1 MAEFNLG
8 AEVSLDVDPLK
19 ASKTTLERNLKQINK
34 SLKDQRGEFKRNEL
48 SVEQLADRENQLG
61 KAMSLQSGLLK
72 KRKSDLQNMRNELS
86 KSNKVTDAQKT
97 KLQQASRAVV
107 QAENQLNRYENE
119 LKQTQVAHQ
128 QVNRSTDQVKNSLGE
143 LRNRAKLSELAFKQ
157 SAQGADDFK
166 DHLTT
171 MNYTL
176 TKSKANI
183 DLLKKNLNEVSRAQ
197 GVSSAAADKL
207 RNDIMKETIAFQ
219 VLQGRI
225 DETSDELAEYRRQQ
239 TLAAVAGRS
248 WTGAREQM
256 DRIASTLRN
265 LGELTQG
272 VVGGIM
278 VSNLTS
284 IIPIMG
290 SIVSVGAGVGGMLV
304 ALSGG
309 AIGLGGAYASAA
321 GAVALF
327 AGMSATALKMIE
339 DGEMRAT
346 AELSRYKTSLSS
358 LQNQWKSIIQSNQA
372 SIFNT
377 MSNSINIARYSLT
390 QFNPFIQRT
399 SNLIAEASAD
409 MYKWITTSSNAR
421 AVFQMINSVGVNVFG
436 NLLRAGK
443 SALNGISN
451 ILVQFGPLFTWVGAG
466 IESMAQKFDT
476 WANSTGTNNGIA
488 QFIQYTKTNL
498 PIVGRIFGNI
508 FMGIFSLFSAFSG
521 HSHNVLVGIESVT
534 KGFRRWAQELKNTQG
549 FKDFIA
555 YLNQNGPRVWELL
568 KGITQTLWGLIK
580 GMAPVGAVTL
590 SIAGAFFKW
599 SAAMTNAH
607 PMIGR
612 ILGSVIAL
620 SGAAL
625 LAAKPILLIRGA
637 LLGATGATTVFGNT
651 GAIASMKTKLFAA
664 NTGILTVAMKVA
676 KGEMALGAVMTG
688 KFGLATKIAAL
699 GARGLGLAL
708 RFMTGPIGIIITIV
722 GLLVAGIIHLWKTN
736 DGFRNGVIN
745 AWNAIKN
752 GAMAVFGFLKPYI
765 VGIWNGIKTATIN
778 AWNNLKTL
786 ATFTWSAI
794 KFAITNPITSL
805 KIILGTI
812 WNGIKTGAIVV
823 WNAIKTGVVF
833 IIKTWWSIV
842 KAYFTMWKNVINGIW
857 NGIKAGAITVWNAVK
872 NAVIA
877 IVRGWWNLMRANF
890 NMWKVFLTGIWN
902 VIKGAAIAIWNA
914 LKNGVLA
921 IVRAFVNNTKAIVN
935 SLKVVLIAI
944 WNAIK
949 SVSIAV
955 WTAIKNTVISLVRI
969 LSSTVRSIF
978 TSLKATITAIFNAIK
993 NFTIAVWTKIKS
1005 TVISLARA
1013 LFNSVKNTFN
1023 ALKSAVTSITN
1034 ALRNSLVSA
1043 WNVIKSKISN
1053 LVQALR
1059 NYVVGRFTSLK
1070 DGVASITNKVKS
1082 SLINSWN
1089 VIKSK
1094 ISGIAQSLKD
1104 KVMGIF
1110 QKMKDGLSNI
1120 IGKIKSFIGG
1130 MVDSVKSGLNKLID
1144 GVNWVAGKIGMDP
1157 IPKLKLSTGTEST
1170 HTQNYVTNGKINRDT
1185 FATVGDKGKG
1195 NGPGGFRHEMIR
1207 YPNGKTVITPNKD
1220 TTAYLPKGS
1229 TVYNG
1234 AQTHAILRNRNNI
1247 PKFAKGTLWDK
1258 AKKTGSGIINGIG
1271 DGAKHVSMKAVDTA
1285 KNVAKGAFDAIG
1297 DVMDYMDNPGKLV
1310 DKVLSAASVNFDFLK
1325 GDILGGL
1332 MKAMYKKLKTGVKNL
1347 FDGWLEEGGGADL
1360 SSFDKYPK
1368 TTPYSPNAPVPGYG
1382 FNGGRHYGIDY
1393 GTPSGTTLK
1402 APTSG
1407 TVSRMSDHGGGLVAK
1422 LLSGKFT
1429 QFFLHLSSILKTGKV
1444 KQGEAF
1450 AKTGNSGAWTT
1461 GPHLHYQ
1468 VEKGNSPFIT
1478 NRNTIDPEKFASM
1491 AGGGKSEGK
1500 KAPSAW
1506 RSTIVKAAKKM
1517 KVNPTN
1523 AQINGIIAQI
1533 QRESGGD
1540 AGITQGNIGDINNLR
1555 GTPARGLLQ
1564 YVPSTFDAYKVK
1576 GHGNITSG
1584 YDQLLAFFN
1593 NSNWANDIQ
1602 YGRSG
1607 WGPRGSRRFAKGTNY
1622 APKGLSMLF
1631 EKGGEILNLRGGEQ
1645 IIPNDVSIAAIESVI
1660 KSDIFNKTQSAVYE
1674 AISQYAEEIRNKK
1687 ETEGYQDKQTI
1698 KRQQDELLA
1707 VKEQNEL
1714 LKQLLNKM
1722 DALLEDTDVLKS
1734 KPTGISRQEFDENHN
1749 RAQDVRERRKT
1760 RITRFAGGLS

>member
-48 SVEQLADRENQLG
+48 SVEQLADREKQLG

-72 KRKSDLQNMRNELS
+72 KRKSDLQDMRNELS

-97 KLQQASRAVV
+97 KLQQASRAVA

-119 LKQTQVAHQ
+119 LKQTQVAHR

-183 DLLKKNLNEVSRAQ
+183 DLLKKNLNEVSRAH

-272 VVGGIM
+272 VIGGIM

-284 IIPIMG
+284 IVPIMG
-290 SIVSVGAGVGGMLV
+290 SIVSAGAGVGGMLV

-327 AGMSATALKMIE
+327 AGMSATALKMVE

-346 AELSRYKTSLSS
+346 AELSRYKTSLSG
-358 LQNQWKSIIQSNQA
+358 LQNQWKSIVQSNQA

-377 MSNSINIARYSLT
+377 MSNGINIARYSLT

-409 MYKWITTSSNAR
+409 MYKWVTTSSNAR

-498 PIVGRIFGNI
+498 PIVGKIFGNI
-508 FMGIFSLFSAFSG
+508 FMGIFGLFQAFSG
-521 HSHNVLVGIESVT
+521 HSHTVLMGIESVT
-534 KGFRRWAQELKNTQG
+534 EGFRRWAQELKNTQG

-607 PMIGR
+607 PMIGK

-637 LLGATGATTVFGNT
+637 LLGATGATTVFGNA
-651 GAIASMKTKLFAA
+651 GAIAAIKTKLFAA
-664 NTGILTVAMKVA
+664 NTGILMVAMKVA

-708 RFMTGPIGIIITIV
+708 RFMTGPIGWIITIV
-722 GLLVAGIIHLWKTN
+722 GLLVAGIMHLWKTN

-752 GAMAVFGFLKPYI
+752 TAMAVFGFLKPYI
-765 VGIWNGIKTATIN
+765 VGIWNGIKTG
-778 AWNNLKTL
+778 TL
-786 ATFTWSAI
+786 AA
-794 KFAITNPITSL
+794 
-805 KIILGTI
+805 
-812 WNGIKTGAIVV
+812 

-842 KAYFTMWKNVINGIW
+842 KAYFTMWKNVIVGIW
-857 NGIKAGAITVWNAVK
+857 NGIKIATIAV
-872 NAVIA
+872 
-877 IVRGWWNLMRANF
+877 
-890 NMWKVFLTGIWN
+890 
-902 VIKGAAIAIWNA
+902 
-914 LKNGVLA
+914 
-921 IVRAFVNNTKAIVN
+921 
-935 SLKVVLIAI
+935 

-949 SVSIAV
+949 NAVLTIIRAYVNTAKAIFSTLKVAIVAIWNTVKRVSISV
-955 WTAIKNTVISLVRI
+955 WTAIKNTVISIIRS
-969 LSSTVRSIF
+969 LSNTVR
-978 TSLKATITAIFNAIK
+978 AIFNAIK
-993 NFTIAVWTKIKS
+993 VFTSAVWRAIKT
-1005 TVISLARA
+1005 TVISLAKG
-1013 LFNSVKNTFN
+1013 LYNGVKNAFNALKSAITSIFNAVKSFMISTWNNIKSRVVSIALALYNAVRSRFN

-1034 ALRNSLVSA
+1034 ALRNFLVSA

-1104 KVMGIF
+1104 KVMGTF
-1110 QKMKDGLSNI
+1110 NKMKDGLSNI
-1120 IGKIKSFIGG
+1120 IGKIKGFIND
-1130 MVDSVKSGLNKLID
+1130 MVVKVKGGLNNLIK

-1195 NGPGGFRHEMIR
+1195 NGPDGFRHEMIR

-1271 DGAKHVSMKAVDTA
+1271 DGAKHVGMKAVNTA

-1310 DKVLSAASVNFDFLK
+1310 DKVLSAAGVNFDFLK

-1393 GTPSGTTLK
+1393 GTPVGTTLK

-1500 KAPSAW
+1500 QAPSAW

-1631 EKGGEILNLRGGEQ
+1631 EKGGEILNLNGGEQ

-1660 KSDIFNKTQSAVYE
+1660 NSDIFNRTQTAVYE
-1674 AISQYAEEIRNKK
+1674 AISRYAEEIRNKK

-1698 KRQQDELLA
+1698 KRQQEELLA
-1707 VKEQNEL
+1707 VKEQNGL

>member
-8 AEVSLDVDPLK
+8 AEVSMDVDPLK
-19 ASKTTLERNLKQINK
+19 ASRTTLERNLKQINK
-34 SLKDQRGEFKRNEL
+34 SLKDQRSEFKRNEL
-48 SVEQLADRENQLG
+48 SVEQLADREKQLG

-72 KRKSDLQNMRNELS
+72 KRKSDLENMREELS
-86 KSNKVTDAQKT
+86 KSNKITDEQKI
-97 KLQQASRAVV
+97 KLQQASRSVV

-128 QVNRSTDQVKNSLGE
+128 QVNRSTEKVKNSLGE
-143 LRNRAKLSELAFKQ
+143 LRNRAKLSEIAFKQ
-157 SAQGADDFK
+157 SAKGAEDFRN
-166 DHLTT
+166 HLTT

-183 DLLKKNLNEVSRAQ
+183 ELLKKNLNEVSRAH
-197 GVSSAAADKL
+197 GASSSAADKL
-207 RNDIMKETIAFQ
+207 RNDIMKETVAFQ

-225 DETSDELAEYRRQQ
+225 DETTDELKDMQKQQ
-239 TLAAVAGRS
+239 AFGAIFMSSVNAANDKIDEIGDNFRNVGYVFSGVIRGAMIGNITTLIPVLGSAVSAIAGIGGAATA
-248 WTGAREQM
+248 A
-256 DRIASTLRN
+256 A
-265 LGELTQG
+265 
-272 VVGGIM
+272 
-278 VSNLTS
+278 
-284 IIPIMG
+284 
-290 SIVSVGAGVGGMLV
+290 
-304 ALSGG
+304 GG
-309 AIGLGGAYASAA
+309 AIGLGGAYASAV
-321 GAVALF
+321 GAVTLF

-346 AELSRYKTSLSS
+346 AELSRYKTSLSG
-358 LQNQWKSIIQSNQA
+358 LQTQWKSIVQSNQA

-377 MSNSINIARYSLT
+377 MSNGIDIARYSLT

-399 SNLIAEASAD
+399 STLIAEASAD
-409 MYKWITTSSNAR
+409 MYKWVTTSGNAR
-421 AVFQMINSVGVNVFG
+421 SVFQMINSVGVNVFG

-451 ILVQFGPLFTWVGAG
+451 ILVQFAPLFTFIGAG
-466 IESMAQKFDT
+466 IESMAAKFDT
-476 WANSTGTNNGIA
+476 WANSMGTNNGIA
-488 QFIQYTKTNL
+488 KFIQYTKTNL
-498 PIVGRIFGNI
+498 PIVGSIFGNI
-508 FMGIFSLFSAFSG
+508 FMGIFSLFTAFGS
-521 HSHNVLVGIESVT
+521 HSHSVLVSMQSVT
-534 KGFRRWAQELKNTQG
+534 QAFKNWAAELKNTKG
-549 FKDFIA
+549 FKNFIA
-555 YLNQNGPRVWELL
+555 YLNTNGPKVWSVL
-568 KGITQTLWGLIK
+568 KNIGMTIWGLVK
-580 GMAPVGAVTL
+580 GMAPIGSILLTVAQHVTSFTASL
-590 SIAGAFFKW
+590 
-599 SAAMTNAH
+599 TNAH
-607 PMIGR
+607 PAVGGLIGALTAL
-612 ILGSVIAL
+612 IGLGLAIGPPYFIAKTAIDNFRNATNAAKIVMGL
-620 SGAAL
+620 FGKESKIATIATTVWTGVTKGAAL
-625 LAAKPILLIRGA
+625 
-637 LLGATGATTVFGNT
+637 AT
-651 GAIASMKTKLFAA
+651 
-664 NTGILTVAMKVA
+664 
-676 KGEMALGAVMTG
+676 
-688 KFGLATKIAAL
+688 
-699 GARGLGLAL
+699 RGLGLAL

-765 VGIWNGIKTATIN
+765 IGIWNGIKTTTIAVWN
-778 AWNNLKTL
+778 ALKFGAIAAWN
-786 ATFTWSAI
+786 AI
-794 KFAITNPITSL
+794 KFAVQNPIQAL
-805 KIILGTI
+805 KVVLGVI
-812 WNGIKTGAIVV
+812 WNGIKTAAIAVWNAIKAGVLAIARAWINTLRAVFNGLKAFFTNLWNGIKSVAITV
-823 WNAIKTGVVF
+823 WNAIKTGVLLVVKGWIIILKAVF
-833 IIKTWWSIV
+833 NGLRSFVSSVFNAVKSNAIKVWTLLKNTVVSIV
-842 KAYFTMWKNVINGIW
+842 KTLYNGVRNTFNTLKNVISSIFNTIKNIAVSVW
-857 NGIKAGAITVWNAVK
+857 NYIKNRVISFAKNLYNSVKSVFNALKSSIVSIFNAVK
-872 NAVIA
+872 SFMANTWSA
-877 IVRGWWNLMRANF
+877 IKSKVVNLAQNLRD
-890 NMWKVFLTGIWN
+890 
-902 VIKGAAIAIWNA
+902 
-914 LKNGVLA
+914 GVSS
-921 IVRAFVNNTKAIVN
+921 RFN
-935 SLKVVLIAI
+935 SLKKAVSDLTGKAKSLII
-944 WNAIK
+944 DGWNAIK
-949 SVSIAV
+949 SKV
-955 WTAIKNTVISLVRI
+955 
-969 LSSTVRSIF
+969 
-978 TSLKATITAIFNAIK
+978 TSL
-993 NFTIAVWTKIKS
+993 
-1005 TVISLARA
+1005 
-1013 LFNSVKNTFN
+1013 
-1023 ALKSAVTSITN
+1023 
-1034 ALRNSLVSA
+1034 
-1043 WNVIKSKISN
+1043 
-1053 LVQALR
+1053 
-1059 NYVVGRFTSLK
+1059 
-1070 DGVASITNKVKS
+1070 
-1082 SLINSWN
+1082 
-1089 VIKSK
+1089 
-1094 ISGIAQSLKD
+1094 AQGLKD
-1104 KVMGIF
+1104 KVVGTF
-1110 QKMKDGLSNI
+1110 NKMKDGLSSI
-1120 IGKIKSFIGG
+1120 IGKIKGFIND
-1130 MVDSVKSGLNKLID
+1130 MVDKVKGGLNKLID
-1144 GVNWVAGKIGMDP
+1144 GVNWVAGKIGMDK

-1170 HTQNYVTNGKINRDT
+1170 HTQNFVTNGKINRDT

-1207 YPNGKTVITPNKD
+1207 YPNGKTAITPNRD

-1234 AQTHAILRNRNNI
+1234 AQTHAMLSNHSNL

-1271 DGAKHVSMKAVDTA
+1271 DGAKHVGMKAVDTA

-1297 DVMDYMDNPGKLV
+1297 DVMDYMENPGKLV
-1310 DKVLSAASVNFDFLK
+1310 DKVLGAAGVNFDFLK

-1491 AGGGKSEGK
+1491 ASGGKSEGK
-1500 KAPSAW
+1500 QAPSAW
-1506 RSTIVKAAKKM
+1506 RSTIVRAAKKM
-1517 KVNPTN
+1517 KVSPSN

-1540 AGITQGNIGDINNLR
+1540 AGITQDSRLKDGNAGPNL
-1555 GTPARGLLQ
+1555 ARGLLQ

-1660 KSDIFNKTQSAVYE
+1660 NSDIFSKVQTAVYD
-1674 AISQYAEEIRNKK
+1674 AISRYADEIRENKQQETMQQLELKRLSQENTDIK
-1687 ETEGYQDKQTI
+1687 EQNGILKQILSRMDSLLNSSQNIEQSNADIRDKEYFPDSEKLTKMNNKNNAI
-1698 KRQQDELLA
+1698 KRQ
-1707 VKEQNEL
+1707 VKV
-1714 LKQLLNKM
+1714 M
-1722 DALLEDTDVLKS
+1722 
-1734 KPTGISRQEFDENHN
+1734 
-1749 RAQDVRERRKT
+1749 
-1760 RITRFAGGLS
+1760 GGR

>member
-8 AEVSLDVDPLK
+8 AEVSMDVDPLK

-34 SLKDQRGEFKRNEL
+34 SLKDQRSEFKRNEL
-48 SVEQLADRENQLG
+48 SVEQLADREKQLG

-72 KRKSDLQNMRNELS
+72 KRKSDLQDMRNELS

-97 KLQQASRAVV
+97 KLQQASRAVA

-157 SAQGADDFK
+157 SAQGVDDFK

-183 DLLKKNLNEVSRAQ
+183 DLLKKNLNEVSRAH

-239 TLAAVAGRS
+239 TLSAVAGRS

-256 DRIASTLRN
+256 DRIATTLRSI
-265 LGELTQG
+265 GELTQG
-272 VVGGIM
+272 VIGGIM
-278 VSNLTS
+278 VSNLS
-284 IIPIMG
+284 AIVPIMG
-290 SIVSVGAGVGGMLV
+290 SIVSAGAGVGGMLV

-309 AIGLGGAYASAA
+309 AIGLSGAYASAL
-321 GAVALF
+321 GAVTLF
-327 AGMSATALKMIE
+327 AGMSTTALKMVE

-346 AELSRYKTSLSS
+346 AELSRYKTSLSG
-358 LQNQWKSIIQSNQA
+358 LQTQWKSIVQSNQA

-377 MSNSINIARYSLT
+377 MANGINIARYSLT

-399 SNLIAEASAD
+399 SSLIAEASAD
-409 MYKWITTSSNAR
+409 MYKWVTTSNNAK
-421 AVFQMINSVGVNVFG
+421 AAFAMINSVGVNVFG

-443 SALNGISN
+443 SAMNGLTN
-451 ILVQFGPLFTWVGAG
+451 IMVQFAPLFTWVGAG
-466 IESMAQKFDT
+466 IESMAAKFDA
-476 WANSTGTNNGIA
+476 WANSMGTNNGIA

-508 FMGIFSLFSAFSG
+508 FMGIFGLFQAFSG
-521 HSHNVLVGIESVT
+521 HSHTVLMGIESVT
-534 KGFRRWAQELKNTQG
+534 EGFRRWATELKNTQG

-555 YLNQNGPRVWELL
+555 YLNSNGPKVWELI
-568 KGITQTLWGLIK
+568 KGLTQTLWGLIK
-580 GMAPVGAVTL
+580 GMAPVGAVVL
-590 SIAGAFFKW
+590 SISSAFFKW

-612 ILGSVIAL
+612 ILGLVTAL
-620 SGAAL
+620 GGATL

-637 LLGATGATTVFGNT
+637 LLGATGATTLFGNA
-651 GAIASMKTKLFAA
+651 GAIASIKTKLFAA
-664 NTGILTVAMKVA
+664 NTGILTIAMKVA
-676 KGEMALGAVMTG
+676 KGEMALSAVMAG
-688 KFGLATKIAAL
+688 KFGLATKIAAIS
-699 GARGLGLAL
+699 ARGLGLAL

-722 GLLVAGIIHLWKTN
+722 GLLVAGIVHLWKTN

-765 VGIWNGIKTATIN
+765 IGIWNGIKTTTIAVWN
-778 AWNNLKTL
+778 ALKFGAIAAWN
-786 ATFTWSAI
+786 AI
-794 KFAITNPITSL
+794 KFAVQNPIQAL
-805 KIILGTI
+805 KVVLGVIWSGIKTAAIAVWNAIKAGVLTI
-812 WNGIKTGAIVV
+812 ARAWINTLRAVFNGLKAFFTNLWNGIKSVAITV
-823 WNAIKTGVVF
+823 WNAIKTGVLLVVKGWIIILKTVF
-833 IIKTWWSIV
+833 NGLRSFVSSVFNAIKSNAIKVWTLLKNTVVSIV
-842 KAYFTMWKNVINGIW
+842 KTLYNGVRNTFNTLKNSISSIFNTIKNIAVSVWNYIKNRVISFAKNLYNSVKSVFNALKSSIVS
-857 NGIKAGAITVWNAVK
+857 IFNAVK
-872 NAVIA
+872 SFMANTWSA
-877 IVRGWWNLMRANF
+877 IKSKVVNLAQNLRD
-890 NMWKVFLTGIWN
+890 
-902 VIKGAAIAIWNA
+902 
-914 LKNGVLA
+914 GVSS
-921 IVRAFVNNTKAIVN
+921 RFN
-935 SLKVVLIAI
+935 SLKKAVSDLTGKAKSLII
-944 WNAIK
+944 DGWNAIK
-949 SVSIAV
+949 SKV
-955 WTAIKNTVISLVRI
+955 
-969 LSSTVRSIF
+969 
-978 TSLKATITAIFNAIK
+978 TSL
-993 NFTIAVWTKIKS
+993 
-1005 TVISLARA
+1005 
-1013 LFNSVKNTFN
+1013 
-1023 ALKSAVTSITN
+1023 
-1034 ALRNSLVSA
+1034 
-1043 WNVIKSKISN
+1043 
-1053 LVQALR
+1053 
-1059 NYVVGRFTSLK
+1059 
-1070 DGVASITNKVKS
+1070 
-1082 SLINSWN
+1082 
-1089 VIKSK
+1089 
-1094 ISGIAQSLKD
+1094 AQGLKD
-1104 KVMGIF
+1104 KVIGTF
-1110 QKMKDGLSNI
+1110 NKMKDGLSSI
-1120 IGKIKSFIGG
+1120 IGKIKGFIND
-1130 MVDSVKSGLNKLID
+1130 MVDKVKGGLNKLID
-1144 GVNWVAGKIGMDP
+1144 GVNWVAGKIGMDK

-1207 YPNGKTVITPNKD
+1207 YPNGKTAITPNRD

-1234 AQTHAILRNRNNI
+1234 AQTHAMLSNHSNL

-1271 DGAKHVSMKAVDTA
+1271 DGAKHVGMKAVDTA

-1297 DVMDYMDNPGKLV
+1297 DVMDYMENPGKLV
-1310 DKVLSAASVNFDFLK
+1310 DKVLGAAGVNFDFLK

-1491 AGGGKSEGK
+1491 ASGGKSEGK
-1500 KAPSAW
+1500 QAPSAW

-1660 KSDIFNKTQSAVYE
+1660 NSDIFSKVQTAVYD
-1674 AISQYAEEIRNKK
+1674 AISRYADEIRENKQQ
-1687 ETEGYQDKQTI
+1687 ETMQQLEL
-1698 KRQQDELLA
+1698 KRLSQENTDI
-1707 VKEQNEL
+1707 KEQNGI
-1714 LKQLLNKM
+1714 LKQILSRM
-1722 DALLEDTDVLKS
+1722 DALLNSSQNIEQSNQQIRDKNYMPSGRDLANIVNGNNAS
-1734 KPTGISRQEFDENHN
+1734 N
-1749 RAQDVRERRKT
+1749 AQTQLMR
-1760 RITRFAGGLS
+1760 GW